1 MPSAF
6 LSSNGTGRWH
16 GNARSVASC
25 KIRCATPQQI
35 LLRPPQQRLQSGS
48 LLLRHESAALTKFA
62 VMVHT
67 TCSNGLT
74 LSVSLVLWKGVVF
87 PELEQIRR
95 EAERLTSEISKTDWH
110 HAPPGKWSCAQIF
123 EHLLLSYTATTQ
135 GTLKA
140 MEIGKPLGGRPT
152 LRDRIST
159 FYVAGLGLLPSG
171 RAAPQQ
177 VTPKDGAGLE
187 SLRQFNDAL
196 VAMDATLADAEK
208 RFGSRVKVLNHPV
221 LGPLTAK
228 EWRRFHRTHAKHHL
242 RQIAERV
249 RQGEPGNA

>member
-1 MPSAF
+1 MS
-6 LSSNGTGRWH
+6 
-16 GNARSVASC
+16 
-25 KIRCATPQQI
+25 
-35 LLRPPQQRLQSGS
+35 
-48 LLLRHESAALTKFA
+48 
-62 VMVHT
+62 
-67 TCSNGLT
+67 
-74 LSVSLVLWKGVVF
+74 

-95 EAERLTSEISKTDWH
+95 EAERLTDEMSQADWH

-123 EHLLLSYTATTQ
+123 EHLLLSYTATTK

-171 RAAPQQ
+171 RMAPKQT
-177 VTPKDGAGLE
+177 TPKEGIGLE

-196 VAMDATLADAEK
+196 VAMDATLTDAEK
-208 RFGSRVKVLNHPV
+208 RFGTRVKLLDHPI

-228 EWRRFHRTHAKHHL
+228 EWRRFHRTHARHHL
-242 RQIAERV
+242 KQIARRV
-249 RQGEPGNA
+249 SRPADAANA